1 MLQTRKVNTYG
12 RRSTAIVS
20 ASRLYTPSREIQWM
34 DIPDSPQSEGSSS
47 SVHVL
52 PPVRTRTKKSAA
64 AAKFSEKKSL
74 SKPLPKPPKENIAA
88 ELSVLSISS
97 PAAKQ
102 WKRKPLLVS
111 SPKVRGSPKQ
121 RRIDKRIQPLTS
133 ISNLTSSPLQPR
145 RQMPQKSKQRRDQT
159 LDISDDDIRPIP
171 GGYPPMNSTRRLS
184 PVPLVPASKTLTR
197 RPAAV
202 LMVSDS
208 DSDFPTQVPSRRS
221 QPLSRQNAMIGSP
234 PIRLSTGSRHS
245 GGSSNFHP
253 GTSSRLNGSGL
264 FPPVT
269 LPSPRP
275 FSPDDD
281 IPSPIDSDDEVA
293 FLDVAAELEAKPAW
307 VLPPVPNRIKSE
319 PEPVNPTKAA
329 LHFVPKR
336 PFTKELDG
344 HKLANIE
351 TLQKQK
357 SLPTST
363 KPQPLRPSKSRPSIM
378 TVEIPAQPKKIKSTT
393 QEHPVRIQPVEQIG
407 RQPVFLEQ
415 PEDLRKSRSTKRSF
429 ADAKPKPTPTRSS
442 IPTQTKPEVS
452 SSASAPRPRT
462 SIKTQTRNQ
471 SQPSR
476 PEPGPSSSHPC
487 YSPSLQSLLSTCSQ
501 PEPIDLEA
509 FVSTF
514 STDDVHRLYP
524 SSRRRWRK
532 IGEASYSEVFGLG
545 GVVVKVIPL
554 RMEGTGAGADIDEPC
569 VSEIEDVEKEI
580 AITRVMGDIQ
590 NGFIKLV
597 RAHVARGSYPRELLE
612 LWDAYDKE
620 FGSESIRPDC
630 FSPAQLYAL
639 LVLPDG
645 GSDLEHYT
653 FVPRT
658 SWRTAFSIFWQVSQ
672 TLAQA
677 ESLVRFEH
685 RDLHWGQILIQ
696 NVPKSKPKTDP
707 P

>member
-1 MLQTRKVNTYG
+1 M
-12 RRSTAIVS
+12 
-20 ASRLYTPSREIQWM
+20 E
-34 DIPDSPQSEGSSS
+34 
-47 SVHVL
+47 
-52 PPVRTRTKKSAA
+52 
-64 AAKFSEKKSL
+64 
-74 SKPLPKPPKENIAA
+74 
-88 ELSVLSISS
+88 
-97 PAAKQ
+97 
-102 WKRKPLLVS
+102 
-111 SPKVRGSPKQ
+111 
-121 RRIDKRIQPLTS
+121 
-133 ISNLTSSPLQPR
+133 
-145 RQMPQKSKQRRDQT
+145 
-159 LDISDDDIRPIP
+159 
-171 GGYPPMNSTRRLS
+171 
-184 PVPLVPASKTLTR
+184 
-197 RPAAV
+197 
-202 LMVSDS
+202 
-208 DSDFPTQVPSRRS
+208 
-221 QPLSRQNAMIGSP
+221 
-234 PIRLSTGSRHS
+234 
-245 GGSSNFHP
+245 
-253 GTSSRLNGSGL
+253 
-264 FPPVT
+264 
-269 LPSPRP
+269 
-275 FSPDDD
+275 
-281 IPSPIDSDDEVA
+281 
-293 FLDVAAELEAKPAW
+293 
-307 VLPPVPNRIKSE
+307 SE
-319 PEPVNPTKAA
+319 PEPVNLTKAA
-329 LHFVPKR
+329 LQFVPKR
-336 PFTKELDG
+336 PPSKGLDG
-344 HKLANIE
+344 PKLTNFE
-351 TLQKQK
+351 TLPKQK
-357 SLPTST
+357 PPPASS

-378 TVEIPAQPKKIKSTT
+378 TVEIPAQSKNIKPTT
-393 QEHPVRIQPVEQIG
+393 QEHSVRIQPVEQID
-407 RQPVFLEQ
+407 RQPVVPEQ
-415 PEDLRKSRSTKRSF
+415 PEDLRKFRSTKRSL

-462 SIKTQTRNQ
+462 SIKSETRNQ

-476 PEPGPSSSHPC
+476 PEPGPSSSPPC

-501 PEPIDLEA
+501 PEPMDLEA

-545 GVVVKVIPL
+545 GVVVKVVPL
-554 RMEGTGAGADIDEPC
+554 RMEGAGAGADIDGPC

-658 SWRTAFSIFWQVSQ
+658 SWRAAFSIFWQVSQ

-707 P
+707 PVRVTVIDLGLSRMDTDPQTPRYTELEPEIFEGKGDYQFDVYRMMKAHCLGRGRGWEEHRPLTNVMWLHYLARQLLTAKGLRKPDTVTSRYHTAEDVKAELRACECLVEVEKVLGASVAKVGGPGVSKAGGEVFAKALKSARRMEVQKFANARQLVDWGIERRWIEDVDRCD

>member
-47 SVHVL
+47 SVRL
-52 PPVRTRTKKSAA
+52 LSPVRTRARKSAA
-64 AAKFSEKKSL
+64 AAKFSEKKSS
-74 SKPLPKPPKENIAA
+74 SKPFPKPQKENIAA

-97 PAAKQ
+97 PVAKQ

-121 RRIDKRIQPLTS
+121 RRIDKRTQPLTS
-133 ISNLTSSPLQPR
+133 VSNLASSPLQPR
-145 RQMPQKSKQRRDQT
+145 RQMSQKSKQRQDKT

-171 GGYPPMNSTRRLS
+171 GGYPPMHSTRRLS
-184 PVPLVPASKTLTR
+184 PVPLVPASKTLAR
-197 RPAAV
+197 RPAAA
-202 LMVSDS
+202 LLSDS
-208 DSDFPTQVPSRRS
+208 DSDFLTQVPPRRP
-221 QPLSRQNAMIGSP
+221 QPLSRQNAMVGSP

-245 GGSSNFHP
+245 GGSSSFHL
-253 GTSSRLNGSGL
+253 GTSSRPSGGGL

-269 LPSPRP
+269 LASPRP

-293 FLDVAAELEAKPAW
+293 FLDVAAELEAKPAS
-307 VLPPVPNRIKSE
+307 VLPSVPNRMESE
-319 PEPVNPTKAA
+319 PEPVNLTKAA
-329 LHFVPKR
+329 LQFVPKR
-336 PFTKELDG
+336 PPSKGLDG
-344 HKLANIE
+344 PKLTNFE
-351 TLQKQK
+351 TLPKQK
-357 SLPTST
+357 PPPASS

-378 TVEIPAQPKKIKSTT
+378 TVEIPAQSKNIKPTT
-393 QEHPVRIQPVEQIG
+393 QEHPVRIQPVEQID
-407 RQPVFLEQ
+407 RQPVVPEQ
-415 PEDLRKSRSTKRSF
+415 PEDLRKSRSTKRSL

-462 SIKTQTRNQ
+462 SIKSETRNQ

-501 PEPIDLEA
+501 PEPMDLEA

-545 GVVVKVIPL
+545 GVVVKVVPL
-554 RMEGTGAGADIDEPC
+554 RMEGAGAGADIDGPC

-658 SWRTAFSIFWQVSQ
+658 SWRAAFSIFWQVSQ

-677 ESLVRFEH
+677 ESLVR
-685 RDLHWGQILIQ
+685 
-696 NVPKSKPKTDP
+696 
-707 P
+707 